1 MPRHL
6 HLLPGLVADFAA
18 DTVGIADGNV
28 EEVPLPRRLVVGN
41 RAFHHVSQVIELV
54 AQVLDFLPTLRPGPF
69 VRVLRVHRPG
79 GIEVAVRFLRGR
91 YDSQHAV
98 DVRLQLLV
106 GISLEDVART
116 LDGFID
122 VGIVERISPDRDG
135 VAGMRGLDKVLV
147 PPCLLAFAKGQG
159 NGYFPARLQAL
170 PPEGVRSYF
179 DRCERHRVY
188 RIAVVLLRAGRK
200 GQDGG
205 ERQ

>member
-54 AQVLDFLPTLRPGPF
+54 AQLLDFLPTLRSGPF
-69 VRVLRVHRPG
+69 VGVLRIHRAG
-79 GIEVAVRFLRGR
+79 SIEVAVRFLRGG
-91 YDSQHAV
+91 YEGQHAI
-98 DVRLQLLV
+98 DIQFQLFV
-106 GISLEDVART
+106 GIGLEDIARSFNS
-116 LDGFID
+116 LID
-122 VGIVERISPDRDG
+122 IGIVESQPANGDG
-135 VAGMRGLDKVLV
+135 VAGMRGLDKVVV
-147 PPCLLAFAKGQG
+147 PPRLLAFAKGQG
-159 NGYFPARLQAL
+159 NGYFPARLQTL

-188 RIAVVLLRAGRK
+188 RIAVVLLRASRK
-200 GQDGG
+200 GQDGRK
-205 ERQ
+205 RQ